1 MKNLGLQ
8 ICTMKGRHHEF
19 SIYRLEHKIEEFV
32 IRSDPDLFVVKGQ
45 MLHIHTPRAFS

>member
-1 MKNLGLQ
+1 MQILELQ

-19 SIYRLEHKIEEFV
+19 SIYRLEHKIEGFV

-45 MLHIHTPRAFS
+45 MLHIHTPREFS